1 MVVWLC
7 HARVGHRQ
15 GLYPKKASPS
25 GEAFVFVAV
34 AAAIDDRRRLS
45 PRTDSGFI
53 LEYPSTATVGVFFG
67 VEYRFHHRGQFVIA
81 YDGWHTAADTCSGE
95 RLLFV
100 HVETR
105 RRPRWHWATLLVV
118 TICVMCFVG
127 LALTPATQRVSLL
140 LEWGTVPAN
149 IFDPHE
155 ALLPQ
160 LTDPALLRLFTAL
173 FIHVTWLHLLSNLL
187 FLAIFGLPGE
197 RALGSLRFLLLFV
210 VGGIVA
216 NLIGALSLTGVRL
229 PIIGCSG
236 AVSAVVGTYVALF
249 PRARLGLVL
258 PLGLYLE
265 FVRVP
270 AFLLIGLWVLL
281 QLLFSYA
288 GPSYGAYVWWAHI
301 GGFLFGVVFA
311 LFSRDA
317 IARRLRG

>member
-1 MVVWLC
+1 M
-7 HARVGHRQ
+7 
-15 GLYPKKASPS
+15 
-25 GEAFVFVAV
+25 
-34 AAAIDDRRRLS
+34 
-45 PRTDSGFI
+45 
-53 LEYPSTATVGVFFG
+53 
-67 VEYRFHHRGQFVIA
+67 
-81 YDGWHTAADTCSGE
+81 
-95 RLLFV
+95 FV

-105 RRPRWHWATLLVV
+105 RRRQWQWATLLIVSM
-118 TICVMCFVG
+118 CALCFVW
-127 LALTPATQRVSLL
+127 LTLMPPQQRVRVL

-149 IFDPHE
+149 IFDAHQP
-155 ALLPQ
+155 LWPQ
-160 LTDPALLRLFTAL
+160 LTDPSLLRLFTAL

-187 FLAIFGLPGE
+187 FLMIFGLPGE
-197 RALGSLRFLLLFV
+197 RALGSLRFLSLFV

-216 NLIGALSLTGVRL
+216 NLIGAVSLAGVRL

-270 AFLLIGLWVLL
+270 AFLLIGIWVLL

-301 GGFLFGVVFA
+301 GGFLFGLVFA
-311 LFSRDA
+311 VLSRNA
-317 IARRLRG
+317 IARRLRH

>member
-1 MVVWLC
+1 MGVFLWLLLLQLVVD
-7 HARVGHRQ
+7 HDNPPKPPIATTARCITYHHQHVVV
-15 GLYPKKASPS
+15 L
-25 GEAFVFVAV
+25 
-34 AAAIDDRRRLS
+34 RRRRE
-45 PRTDSGFI
+45 P
-53 LEYPSTATVGVFFG
+53 
-67 VEYRFHHRGQFVIA
+67 
-81 YDGWHTAADTCSGE
+81 
-95 RLLFV
+95 LLFV

-105 RRPRWHWATLLVV
+105 RQPRWHWATLLIVSV
-118 TICVMCFVG
+118 CVLCFVV
-127 LALTPATQRVSLL
+127 LSLTPPPERIALL
-140 LEWGTVPAN
+140 LQWGTVPAN
-149 IFDPHE
+149 IFRAADP
-155 ALLPQ
+155 LLPQ
-160 LTDPALLRLFTAL
+160 LIDPALLRLFTAL

-187 FLAIFGLPGE
+187 FLVIFGLPGE
-197 RALGSLRFLLLFV
+197 RTLGSLRFLLLFI

-216 NLIGALSLTGVRL
+216 NLIGALSLAGVRL

-281 QLLFSYA
+281 QLLFSYV

-301 GGFLFGVVFA
+301 GGFLFGLVFA
-311 LFSRDA
+311 LVSRDS

>member
-1 MVVWLC
+1 
-7 HARVGHRQ
+7 
-15 GLYPKKASPS
+15 
-25 GEAFVFVAV
+25 
-34 AAAIDDRRRLS
+34 
-45 PRTDSGFI
+45 
-53 LEYPSTATVGVFFG
+53 
-67 VEYRFHHRGQFVIA
+67 
-81 YDGWHTAADTCSGE
+81 
-95 RLLFV
+95 LFV

-105 RRPRWHWATLLVV
+105 HRSSWQWATLLIV
-118 TICVMCFVG
+118 TVCVLSFVW
-127 LALTPATQRVSLL
+127 LALTPSPERISFL

-187 FLAIFGLPGE
+187 FLVIFGLPAE
-197 RALGSLRFLLLFV
+197 RTLGPLRFLVLFV
-210 VGGIVA
+210 IGGIVA
-216 NLIGALSLTGVRL
+216 NLIGALSLAGVRL

-236 AVSAVVGTYVALF
+236 AVSAVVGVYIALF

-270 AFLLIGLWVLL
+270 AILLIGIWVLL

-301 GGFLFGVVFA
+301 GGFVFGLIFA
-311 LFSRDA
+311 LFARES
-317 IARRLRG
+317 IARRLRH